1 VNYAFRKKK
10 RQKTYGKFFSDKWV
24 CKREAV
30 VLHEMSVAGEQEMEA
45 KYSLEEKAQGWPW
58 M

>member
-1 VNYAFRKKK
+1 MLLEKK